1 MGVRGRDGAREGS
14 TKEVRVCFFPSLL
27 FSVHVVVRMGAAGE
41 NAVLL
46 RCLRLVRGCAQR
58 EKEKRGTEQRWKKQ
72 RTKKSINK
80 GTWVSPVCF
89 SLQRQYK
96 KVTAQCTG
104 AAKVRVRQRRR
115 ERQSH
120 SGREREREREQGPYR
135 LRQSVATASGRRAT
149 PCCGCSLR
157 GQKQSAQ
164 RKEVRGRDE
173 GSRER

>member
-120 SGREREREREQGPYR
+120 SGRERERERESRGHTDCVSQWR
-135 LRQSVATASGRRAT
+135 LRLAEERRHAAGARLGGRSKA
-149 PCCGCSLR
+149 
-157 GQKQSAQ
+157 
-164 RKEVRGRDE
+164 RKGKR
-173 GSRER
+173 